1 MPPKVRIAS
10 QLAGLVG
17 VREETTMAAAL
28 LRAMGLATA
37 LLAVSALAAPLD
49 DVHEVTLDIDQD
61 GRADR
66 AALVRNKT
74 SGDLDLYIYSGAGDA
89 KLDISHKPT
98 SFKTSLATGLV
109 LAFEQR
115 GKGSL
120 IVTTGCG
127 GCSNDWSITLT
138 IAHRGGEFLVAGFT
152 REWETR
158 VSAGTC
164 AVNFLTGRGT
174 LTRNGAKARP
184 LAGKFVPIKLA
195 DWSSEKHPK
204 ACD

>member
-1 MPPKVRIAS
+1 MIWRKTAMATATWRVIGLAAIAS
-10 QLAGLVG
+10 IA
-17 VREETTMAAAL
+17 TP
-28 LRAMGLATA
+28 AM
-37 LLAVSALAAPLD
+37 AAPLD
-49 DVHEVTLDIDQD
+49 DVHEVALDIDQD

-89 KLDISHKPT
+89 KLNLSRKPT
-98 SFKTSLATGLV
+98 FFKGSLATSLV

-127 GCSNDWSITLT
+127 GCSNDWSIKLT
-138 IAHRGGEFLVAGFT
+138 IAHRGGNYLVAGFT

-158 VSAGTC
+158 ESTGTC
-164 AVNFLTGRGT
+164 DINFLAGKGT
-174 LTRNGAKARP
+174 LTRNGAKAKS
-184 LAGKFVPIKLA
+184 LAGKFAPIKLA
-195 DWSSEKHPK
+195 EWSSEKYPK